1 MLEPCEVKVSCT
13 VLRGERGREAPDLP
27 DPTKQMLGKVLRRC
41 AKMRRSLDP
50 PLVNAFDT
58 VFELMITQ
66 PSARTPELETTVGQ
80 VPFSAEAK
88 HARDGR
94 PFIALPHNNRIYAH
108 DWGFATNSM
117 GSKRQGRPVD
127 QPLFQ
132 TD

>member
-1 MLEPCEVKVSCT
+1 
-13 VLRGERGREAPDLP
+13 
-27 DPTKQMLGKVLRRC
+27 
-41 AKMRRSLDP
+41 MRRPLDP

-66 PSARTPELETTVGQ
+66 PSARTPELETTGGQ
-80 VPFSAEAK
+80 VLFSAEAK

-117 GSKRQGRPVD
+117 GGKGKEGQWISHYSRPIDEWVTKT
-127 QPLFQ
+127 LGSA
-132 TD
+132 